1 MVVVRGSA
9 SPTTESLTTA
19 CPLDCPDTC
28 SLSVTV
34 EGGRLVGVDAGPGNP
49 LTDGFICQKVK
60 HHARRVYAPERVLTP
75 LVRTGPKGAGEFRA
89 ASWDEALDLV
99 AARLRDAEARFGA
112 ESVVPYV
119 YNSSAPAMQSLLV
132 DRFFNRFGA
141 SRVDHTICAATHGMA
156 WHEMFGGMLSADP
169 RDVVHA
175 RLIVVW
181 GANPTISN
189 VHFPPLVNEARAAGA
204 RVVVVDPRRTA
215 MARRA
220 DRHLAPLPGTD
231 VVLALAMASHLDR
244 AGLVDRDFVEQHT
257 EGADEFLDAAR
268 QWLPEAAESVCG
280 VPAAEIVGA
289 AEELAASRPA
299 YFRVGWGLERNRNG
313 GSACAAAFAL
323 PLLTGQFGVLGSGV
337 FASLSDATPLTTGP
351 RDPAERHTPR
361 PRHVNMNRLGAMLC
375 DRELDP
381 PIAVLFVQGANPAA
395 SNPNQRAVHAGLARD
410 DLFTVVHDQV
420 LTDTARFADVVLP
433 ATTHFE
439 ERDVAA
445 SYGAY
450 VLQETPAV
458 IDRVGESRTN
468 NELGSAMAAKF
479 GYPAERFD
487 PDPSVVLANAVTDGN
502 GASGARP
509 LRDAGATVQFR
520 DTFPTFESKR
530 ARLSGLAEIGV
541 PSYRPLDETYPLA
554 LLSPASPKTIN
565 TMFAEFDG
573 PQPVVRVNPDDA
585 ASRGVEDGAT
595 VRVFNAQAE
604 IELMMRVDADLR
616 PGVVTIPKGLWCRA
630 LPGGLT
636 ANALVPDTLS
646 DLAGGA
652 TFNDARVELAPRRT

>member
-1 MVVVRGSA
+1 MAVAPEAEIR
-9 SPTTESLTTA
+9 TTA

-34 EGGRLVGVDAGPGNP
+34 EAGRLVGVDAGPGNP

-75 LVRTGPKGAGEFRA
+75 LVRTGPKGSGEFRI

-99 AARLRDAEARFGA
+99 AERLRDAEARFGA

-132 DRFFNRFGA
+132 DRFFRRFGA
-141 SRVDHTICAATHGMA
+141 SVVDHTICAATHGKA
-156 WHEMFGGMLSADP
+156 WAEMFGDMLSADP

-181 GANPTISN
+181 GANPTVSN
-189 VHFPPLVNEARAAGA
+189 VHFPPLVNEARGAGA
-204 RVVVVDPRRTA
+204 RMIVVDPRRTA

-220 DRHLAPLPGTD
+220 DRHLAPIPGTD
-231 VVLALAMASHLDR
+231 VVLALAMAAHLDR
-244 AGLVDRDFVEQHT
+244 AGLVDDAFLEQHT
-257 EGADEFLDAAR
+257 QGAEEFLAAAR
-268 QWLPEAAESVCG
+268 QWTPEAAANICG
-280 VPAAEIVGA
+280 VSAADIVDT
-289 AEELAASRPA
+289 AEELSASRPA
-299 YFRVGWGLERNRNG
+299 YFRIGWGLERNRNG
-313 GSACAAAFAL
+313 GSACVAAFAL
-323 PLLTGQFGVLGSGV
+323 PVLTGQFGVAGSGI

-375 DRELDP
+375 DRELAP

-439 ERDVAA
+439 ARDVAA

-468 NELGSAMAAKF
+468 NELASALAV
-479 GYPAERFD
+479 RFD
-487 PDPSVVLANAVTDGN
+487 YPVDRYDADPEVVLGGAVTDGK
-502 GASGARP
+502 GAIGARP
-509 LRDAGATVQFR
+509 LRDAGGTVQFR
-520 DTFPTFESKR
+520 DTFPTFKSKR
-530 ARLSGLAEIGV
+530 VRLSGLSEIGV
-541 PSYRPLDETYPLA
+541 PTYQPLDDPYPLA

-565 TMFAEFDG
+565 TMFGEFDG
-573 PQPVVRVNPDDA
+573 PEAVVRVSPDDA
-585 ASRGVEDGAT
+585 AARGLEDGAT
-595 VRVFNAQAE
+595 VRVFNAAGE
-604 IELMMRVDADLR
+604 IELPVRVDRDLR
-616 PGVVTIPKGLWCRA
+616 AGVVTIPKGLWCAA

-636 ANALVPDTLS
+636 ANALAPDTLS

-652 TFNDARVELAPRRT
+652 TFNDARVEIEPVGT